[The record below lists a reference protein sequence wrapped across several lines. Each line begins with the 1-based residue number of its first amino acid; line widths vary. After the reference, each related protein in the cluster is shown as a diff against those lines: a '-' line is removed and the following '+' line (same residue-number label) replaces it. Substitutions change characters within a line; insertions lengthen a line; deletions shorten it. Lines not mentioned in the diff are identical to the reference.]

1 MTVVAVPGL
10 AVMGLLFLFL
20 LLGRSTVNATP
31 DVDNAITDL
40 RSQNAA
46 FTVSGT
52 VTCEATG
59 LISDVE
65 VYAWNRDRGTGFV
78 GDVTDISGTYS
89 VTLEESSYDLIF
101 NPPCGS
107 ECASRSLK
115 GVTGPPDLTLDVV
128 LLSGHSVS
136 GTVFDVNGS
145 IPISNVEIYAF
156 NYGTADGFGLPP
168 TDANGHYCIGLVEG
182 HYDLGFTPPPCLG
195 LGPTGKSVTVT
206 QDITLNVVLTS
217 GFTMAGC
224 VTKGIGDPVSG
235 VQIYAYDPEIR
246 GFGFSPTDES
256 GCYTG
261 TLPLGTFDIQFIP
274 PGGQGLGSVTVV
286 DVISET
292 ANCPNTPLPITLPA
306 GPTISGRGTCQ
317 GEPVKN
323 VFVYADPEGGVAPG
337 DNLVGWGL
345 YTVDDGSYELPVVPG
360 IYDVEFVPPPA
371 TGFDTMVVNNVQVF
385 TDTVL
390 NVDFCA
396 PVKWVDELF
405 AVPGERRTYQVVLTP
420 TQDIATARLTDTLP
434 SAVSWAGDLS
444 ATNGN
449 ASYSDGA
456 VTWSGALTTGAPL
469 TITYGVTVTH
479 APCCGTAAHTDIY
492 TDVYNDALLDD
503 GQGNILYSTPA
514 VLAIGNPFGTGSGR
528 AFDVA
533 FGDADGDGHLDLAV
547 GNHVVPNQMCWNN
560 GDGAFDCGEAFEG
573 GPTFDV
579 DWGDMDGDGYLDVVV
594 TNSQWHSNWVCL
606 NNKDR
611 TFNCTSFSTCS
622 FSSFDAALGD
632 VDDDGVD
639 IALGG
644 QYAQDLIYYNEGD
657 GLAFITDTICYDGAT
672 QDQAFGDVDDDDDL
686 DLAVVGIG
694 PDFVCIN
701 DGTGHFTEIR
711 WLAYRLDAGTWSV
724 ALGDADG
731 DGDLDVAAGEATD
744 YPIELYLNNGYGYFT
759 ETLPLLIGPA
769 WDSTGGLAWGDVD
782 CDGDLDLAT
791 GNRYQ
796 QTVVYFNDPVT
807 ATNSITFSRK
817 VFLGTDSSGIN
828 SVAFGDVDGDGDLD
842 LAVGSDGGQNVV
854 YLNTL
859 VGADVEIV
867 KSSQPTSTLAP
878 GDRLTYT
885 LVYRNNGCCEAANV
899 VITDVVPIT
908 LAIESVTSSDAQIKP
923 IGSVSYTWQVEDL
936 PPGTGGVITITSI
949 VSPSASGVFSLTNQ
963 AIIIAA
969 SGCCADKNLG
979 NNTSVVHNTVDAERP
994 DPPTLTS
1001 PADGTFTSTNELTLI
1016 WAASPSP
1023 DVTGYLLDF
1032 NGEIS
1037 DVGNIIQTTTA
1048 VLPDG
1053 IYTWTVAAYDAVSNA
1068 SPYTD
1073 VWSFEVDATPP
1084 DTTICVY
1091 LPLILK
1097 NN

>member
-1 MTVVAVPGL
+1 MNRRFFKRMITLMAVPGL
-10 AVMGLLFLFL
+10 AVASLLLLLL
-20 LLGRSTVNATP
+20 LLGRSTVGAEPDGADGTLDVQVQSAT
-31 DVDNAITDL
+31 
-40 RSQNAA
+40 
-46 FTVSGT
+46 FTISGT

-65 VYAWNRDRGTGFV
+65 VYAWNRDQGAGFV
-78 GDVTDISGTYS
+78 RDVTDISGTYS

-115 GVTGPPDLTLDVV
+115 GITGPPDLTLGVV

-145 IPISNVEIYAF
+145 ISISNVEIYAF

-168 TDANGHYCIGLVEG
+168 SDDNGHYCIGLPEG

-206 QDITLNVVLTS
+206 QSITLNVVLTS
-217 GFTMAGC
+217 GFTVAGC
-224 VTKGIGDPVSG
+224 VTDGIGDPVPG
-235 VQIYAYDPEIR
+235 VQIYAYDPDIR

-274 PGGQGLGSVTVV
+274 PAGHGLGSVTVV

-292 ANCPNTPLPITLPA
+292 SNCPNTPLPITLPA
-306 GPTISGRGTCQ
+306 GFTISGQVTCQ
-317 GEPVKN
+317 GQPVKN
-323 VFVYADPEGGVAPG
+323 VFVYADPARGGALG
-337 DNLVGWGL
+337 DDLVGWGL
-345 YTVDDGSYELPVVPG
+345 YTVDDGSCELPVVPG

-371 TGFDTMVVNNVQVF
+371 MGFDTMVVNNVQVF

-390 NVDFCA
+390 DVDFCA

-405 AVPGERRTYQVVLTP
+405 AVPGERRTYRVVLTP

-434 SAVSWAGDLS
+434 SAVTWAGDLS
-444 ATNGN
+444 ATSGN

-456 VTWSGALTTGAPL
+456 VTWSGTLTTGAPV

-479 APCCGTAAHTDIY
+479 APCCDTAAHTEIY
-492 TDVYNDALLDD
+492 TDVYNDAVLDD

-514 VLAIGNPFGTGSGR
+514 VLAIGNPFGTGSER
-528 AFDVA
+528 TFDVA
-533 FGDADGDGHLDLAV
+533 FGDADGDGHLDLAL
-547 GNHVVPNQMCWNN
+547 GNHAPNQVCWNN
-560 GDGAFDCGEAFEG
+560 GDGTFDCEDAFG
-573 GPTFDV
+573 GSATFDV
-579 DWGDMDGDGYLDVVV
+579 DWGNLDRDRYLDLVVA
-594 TNSQWHSNWVCL
+594 NSMGHSNLVCL
-606 NNKDR
+606 NNRDR
-611 TFNCTSFSTCS
+611 TFTCTGFSTCS
-622 FSSFDAALGD
+622 GGACDVALAD
-632 VDDDGVD
+632 VDDDDDLD
-639 IALGG
+639 IALGI
-644 QYAQDLIYYNEGD
+644 QFDQDLIYYNDGD
-657 GLAFITDTICYDGAT
+657 GHFSITDTYCYDGWVM
-672 QDQAFGDVDDDDDL
+672 DQAFGDVDDDGDL

-701 DGTGHFTEIR
+701 DGTGHFTETR
-711 WLAYRLDAGTWSV
+711 WLAYRLVSTWGV
-724 ALGDADG
+724 AVGDADG
-731 DGDLDVAAGEATD
+731 DGDLDVAAGENTD
-744 YPIELYLNNGYGYFT
+744 YPIELYLNDGHGYFT

-791 GNRYQ
+791 GNKYQ

-807 ATNSITFSRK
+807 ATDSIAFSRK
-817 VFLGTDSSGIN
+817 VSLGTDSSWIN
-828 SVAFGDVDGDGDLD
+828 SVALGDVDSDGDLD

-867 KSSQPTSTLAP
+867 KSSQPTSTLTP

-885 LVYRNNGCCEAANV
+885 LVYRNNGCCEATNV

-908 LAIESVTSSDAQIKP
+908 LTIESVTSSGAQIKP
-923 IGSVSYTWQVEDL
+923 IGSVSYTWQVEGL
-936 PPGTGGVITITSI
+936 TPGTGGVITITSI
-949 VSPSASGVFSLTNQ
+949 VRPSASGVFSLTNQ

-979 NNTSVVHNTVDAERP
+979 NNASVVHNTVDAE
-994 DPPTLTS
+994 PPC
-1001 PADGTFTSTNELTLI
+1001 DIE
-1016 WAASPSP
+1016 
-1023 DVTGYLLDF
+1023 YH
-1032 NGEIS
+1032 
-1037 DVGNIIQTTTA
+1037 
-1048 VLPDG
+1048 
-1053 IYTWTVAAYDAVSNA
+1053 
-1068 SPYTD
+1068 
-1073 VWSFEVDATPP
+1073 
-1084 DTTICVY
+1084 VY
-1091 LPLILK
+1091 LPLVVR
-1097 NN
+1097 NYP